1 MAHKDQPDG
10 KGDFCYPGAM
20 HAHARLRLPDG
31 QVRLLFAGDVIGRGA
46 SVALRL
52 SDPRISEAH
61 AMLSLRGDSLRL
73 LALRGRFTVGDDTS
87 GDVELRRGQVLHL
100 ARDLTVDVLDVALP
114 DAVLGLEGDGLIR
127 QALAAVAS
135 LRVGP
140 PTELLPRFQPDA
152 DAAIWSEGDEWTLRL
167 SGEEDRPLIA
177 GDSFVVGGATFRAV
191 MIPLGLAA
199 QAGTSPL
206 GAITAPLHLVVRYDT
221 AHIHRTTEPALI
233 LDGLLAR
240 ILSEL
245 ASIAVPVSWESL
257 ARQLWP
263 QEDDVVALRRKWDTN
278 LTRLRRRL
286 REAHIR
292 TDLVRADGHGN
303 FEIFLEPGDQVVD
316 QT

>member
-1 MAHKDQPDG
+1 
-10 KGDFCYPGAM
+10 
-20 HAHARLRLPDG
+20 
-31 QVRLLFAGDVIGRGA
+31 
-46 SVALRL
+46 
-52 SDPRISEAH
+52 
-61 AMLSLRGDSLRL
+61 
-73 LALRGRFTVGDDTS
+73 
-87 GDVELRRGQVLHL
+87 
-100 ARDLTVDVLDVALP
+100 LP
-114 DAVLGLEGDGLIR
+114 DAILGLEGDGLLR

-140 PTELLPRFQPDA
+140 PPELVPRFQPDSEV
-152 DAAIWSEGDEWTLRL
+152 AIWSEGDQWTVRL
-167 SGEEDRPLIA
+167 PGEDDRPLLA
-177 GDSFVVGGATFRAV
+177 GDSFVVRGATFRAV
-191 MIPLGLAA
+191 MIPLGLTA

-206 GAITAPLHLVVRYDT
+206 GAIAAPLHLVVRYDT
-221 AHIHRTTEPALI
+221 AHIHRTTEAPLV

-263 QEDDVVALRRKWDTN
+263 KESDVLLLRRKWDTN

-303 FEIFLEPGDQVVD
+303 FEIFLEPGDQVDD